1 MITFTT
7 GDIFE
12 AQTEAIVNTVN
23 LMGVMGKGI
32 ALQFKE
38 RFKNN
43 YKIYRSACEEHTID
57 IGKLLTVKAQW
68 QGRDIFIINFP
79 TKKHWR
85 NPSEYSFVEAGLDDL
100 VRVIEQYGI
109 KSIAIPP
116 LGAGNGK
123 LDWKEVRRIISLKL
137 SDVDCDIQIYE
148 PGHEARSADK
158 DVRLTPARAM
168 LLMMLNKVQTEGF
181 DATAFAAVKVA
192 YFLQKFGATDYFR
205 LKFVPHIYGPYN
217 DAVAHMLHGLDGAFI
232 RGFADMDKKPFEP
245 FDLEKSKLHQVEEFV
260 NNDIILSSIVDECA
274 RFLDGYYD
282 DFSLELLS
290 SVDYL
295 MAQRPDADSTEI
307 HDLLMNWNSRK
318 KRLFADPV
326 YTNEAYRHIRAFGS

>member
-123 LDWKEVRRIISLKL
+123 LDWKEVRRIISLKYSDSLLLFLIQATWLPKQL
-137 SDVDCDIQIYE
+137 SPEIL
-148 PGHEARSADK
+148 
-158 DVRLTPARAM
+158 LT
-168 LLMMLNKVQTEGF
+168 LLLQVTATPLFGF
-181 DATAFAAVKVA
+181 GVL
-192 YFLQKFGATDYFR
+192 LQ
-205 LKFVPHIYGPYN
+205 
-217 DAVAHMLHGLDGAFI
+217 
-232 RGFADMDKKPFEP
+232 
-245 FDLEKSKLHQVEEFV
+245 
-260 NNDIILSSIVDECA
+260 
-274 RFLDGYYD
+274 
-282 DFSLELLS
+282 
-290 SVDYL
+290 
-295 MAQRPDADSTEI
+295 
-307 HDLLMNWNSRK
+307 W
-318 KRLFADPV
+318 
-326 YTNEAYRHIRAFGS
+326 